1 MSITNREPVRNVQKH
16 SQPINI
22 QTQRLVADHVLC
34 VRVTHIRGKVYDIAV
49 RDSPEFFASGILVHN
64 CRYALGSEI
73 KRRSAAVAI
82 PSGLMGR

>member
-1 MSITNREPVRNVQKH
+1 
-16 SQPINI
+16 
-22 QTQRLVADHVLC
+22 